1 MPVEEMELES
11 KLLSILQGTRVNKA
25 LIRPYPITTNGIVTY
40 AEFDLNKG
48 KFVLIID
55 TDCDNHTN
63 TVAHPTTV
71 FLPNNHYP
79 VDSFKVEVT
88 AGSTT
93 YKYNKFLQ
101 VLEWNHQ
108 VGIGNIKMTV
118 TNDNEGEEEPANYSL
133 NSLKCLACGYL

>member
-11 KLLSILQGTRVNKA
+11 KLLSILEGTRVSKA
-25 LIRPYPITTNGIVTY
+25 LIRPYPIATNGTVSY

-55 TDCDNHTN
+55 TDCDHNTN
-63 TVAHPTTV
+63 IAAHPTTV
-71 FLPNNHYP
+71 FLPNIHYP

-118 TNDNEGEEEPANYSL
+118 TNVNEGEGESDNYSM
-133 NSLKCLACGYL
+133 NSLNCLTCGYL